1 MLEDRQSEGRLTVQL
16 TEVILGV
23 VVSRPVSKRFFTLV
37 TGTRQQEQKRCDFSM
52 FSYLNSSS
60 VCWRNVATSLIFK
73 TGRDLAAAAT
83 HLQLISVKNLSR
95 MSAKHNEL
103 IWHNS
108 EVHSC

>member
-37 TGTRQQEQKRCDFSM
+37 TGTRQQEQKRCLTEDDFSV

-60 VCWRNVATSLIFK
+60 VCWRNVAT
-73 TGRDLAAAAT
+73 
-83 HLQLISVKNLSR
+83 
-95 MSAKHNEL
+95 
-103 IWHNS
+103 
-108 EVHSC
+108 